1 MGMDVYGVN
10 PTEEVGY
17 YFRRNVWG
25 WRPLWNYVE
34 DLHPEIAQLVPH
46 AHSNDGDGL
55 SRWRSTQLADLLDED
70 IESGKA
76 QEYIDTRDRVIA
88 EIPMEPCEYCES
100 TGIRKDSVGVEAGM
114 PERELEKEFAKKLG
128 RTHGTCNACH
138 GLGECEP
145 FQRWYFL
152 DLDDIKEFSA
162 FVRASGG
169 FEIN

>member
-1 MGMDVYGVN
+1 MGMDVYGVA
-10 PTEEVGY
+10 PTEEVGT

-34 DLHPEIAQLVPH
+34 DLHPEIAQLVPY

-55 SRWRSTQLADLLDED
+55 TRMRSIQLADLLDGD
-70 IESGKA
+70 IESGRA
-76 QEYIDTRDRVIA
+76 SEYIDTRNRVIA
-88 EIPMEPCEYCES
+88 EIPMEPCEFCDS
-100 TGIRKDSVGVEAGM
+100 TGIRTDEVGVNAGM
-114 PERELEKEFAKKLG
+114 PERELTKEFAEKLG
-128 RTHGTCNACH
+128 RTHGTCNGCN
-138 GLGECEP
+138 GLGEREP

-152 DLDDIKEFSA
+152 ELDDIREFSA

>member
-1 MGMDVYGVN
+1 MGMDVYGVA
-10 PTEEVGY
+10 PTEEVGT

-34 DLHPEIAQLVPH
+34 DLHPEIAQLVPY

-55 SRWRSTQLADLLDED
+55 TRMRSIQLADLLDGD
-70 IESGKA
+70 IESGRA
-76 QEYIDTRDRVIA
+76 SEYIDTRNRVIA
-88 EIPMEPCEYCES
+88 EIPMEPCEFCDS
-100 TGIRKDSVGVEAGM
+100 TGIRTDEVGVNAGM
-114 PERELEKEFAKKLG
+114 PERELTKEFAEKLG
-128 RTHGTCNACH
+128 RTHGTCNGCN
-138 GLGECEP
+138 GLGEREP

>member
-1 MGMDVYGVN
+1 MGMDIYGVS
-10 PTEEVGY
+10 PTEEVGE

-34 DLHPEIAQLVPH
+34 DLHPEIAQLVPY

-55 SRWRSTQLADLLDED
+55 TRMRSIQLADLLDGD
-70 IESGKA
+70 IESGRA

-88 EIPMEPCEYCES
+88 EIPMESCEFCEA
-100 TGIRKDSVGVEAGM
+100 TGIRTDEVGVNAGM
-114 PERELEKEFAKKLG
+114 PERELDKETAEKVG
-128 RTHGTCNACH
+128 RTHGTCNGCN
-138 GLGECEP
+138 GLGEREP

-152 DLDDIKEFSA
+152 NLDDIKEFSA

>member
-1 MGMDVYGVN
+1 MGMDVYGIA
-10 PTEEVGY
+10 PTEEVGE

-34 DLHPEIAQLVPH
+34 DVHPDIAKFVPY
-46 AHSNDGDGL
+46 AQSNDGDGL
-55 SRWRSTQLADLLDED
+55 TRMRSVQLADLLDGD

-88 EIPMEPCEYCES
+88 EIPMEPCEFCDS
-100 TGIRKDSVGVEAGM
+100 TGVRADEVGVEAGM
-114 PERELEKEFAKKLG
+114 NVRKLDKETAEKVGRE
-128 RTHGTCNACH
+128 HGTCNGCN
-138 GLGECEP
+138 GLGEREP
-145 FQRWYFL
+145 FQRWYVL
-152 DLDDIKEFSA
+152 ELEDIKEFSA